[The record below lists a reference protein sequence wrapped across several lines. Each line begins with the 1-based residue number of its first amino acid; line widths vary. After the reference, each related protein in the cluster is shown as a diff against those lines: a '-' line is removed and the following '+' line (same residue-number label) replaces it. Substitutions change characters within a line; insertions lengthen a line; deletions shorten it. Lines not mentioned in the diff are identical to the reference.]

1 MTKAER
7 VGASDEMKLIACWRV
22 DVRNAFWQTFEL
34 RSCFFLFFN
43 YLGVKPALC
52 EYVYVHMWFKPA
64 VINSRRYFQRKFHL
78 QEGRLESVHG
88 HRRGARKKLR
98 CDPANGP

>member
-1 MTKAER
+1 
-7 VGASDEMKLIACWRV
+7 MKLIACWRV
-22 DVRNAFWQTFEL
+22 EVIEAFWQTL
-34 RSCFFLFFN
+34 RNTLVFLFFN
-43 YLGVKPALC
+43 CSNLSNLHCVNLCTCTLKPAL
-52 EYVYVHMWFKPA
+52 
-64 VINSRRYFQRKFHL
+64 INSRRYFQRKFHL

>member
-1 MTKAER
+1 
-7 VGASDEMKLIACWRV
+7 MKLIACWRV
-22 DVRNAFWQTFEL
+22 DVRNAFWQTLSYALDF
-34 RSCFFLFFN
+34 C
-43 YLGVKPALC
+43 LGVKPALC

-64 VINSRRYFQRKFHL
+64 LINSRRYFQRKFHL

-88 HRRGARKKLR
+88 HRLR